1 MAHAVLVLLAWH
13 PDLIVA
19 DATPT
24 PRRWHPEVPKTAARR
39 RRTCA
44 CARPMPPQRRRSRFD
59 GASPSD
65 WAGIVDSMQ
74 RLALSSRLSVRII
87 YGVDAVHGHNNMLG
101 VIFFCVVSP
110 TSGEGGVRV
119 SIAQGRERIAAA
131 ASAFRGDI
139 LSAAA
144 ARQRRQTELLSHCKQ
159 FNNVISETTLPSLTG
174 KVHGGR
180 LNFAPSIGLPHA
192 MATLLASHGELLSSS
207 LRALVPDCSMILV
220 AFEPRLW
227 CGSMAVVPWLSG
239 LAARVLS

>member
-1 MAHAVLVLLAWH
+1 MTLQEKAGQMAQIELSVASPRALAELGVGSLLNGGG
-13 PDLIVA
+13 
-19 DATPT
+19 
-24 PRRWHPEVPKTAARR
+24 
-39 RRTCA
+39 
-44 CARPMPPQRRRSRFD
+44 RPPFD

-74 RLALSSRLSVRII
+74 RLALSSRLSVPII

-101 VIFFCVVSP
+101 VILFCVVSP
-110 TSGEGGVRV
+110 TSGEGGVRA

-139 LSAAA
+139 LSARSLASGSVAHREKLDSLKDQLRVLQAA
-144 ARQRRQTELLSHCKQ
+144 LAEALS
-159 FNNVISETTLPSLTG
+159 S

-180 LNFAPSIGLPHA
+180 LNFRVFHWIASLLP
-192 MATLLASHGELLSSS
+192 ATLFGIGTVSSSPSSALCLLSPV
-207 LRALVPDCSMILV
+207 ALMILV